1 VSIEMS
7 ADAVT
12 FIADELIE
20 EAKGQT
26 GFDDF
31 GDLPYREGL
40 ETLLETYDRNIK
52 DADGRKRC
60 RDRVVMQLATR
71 LKCENAF
78 KAIPEYAEQEIKAPI
93 FVTGLPRSGTS
104 ALLNLLVAAPENRG
118 LLQWEVQFPD
128 PWPDSKPG
136 VEDPR
141 YPFLVKALEETRNSD
156 FAKIHFVD
164 ADTPEECVLLH
175 AFAFTGVQLG
185 FEIMLEPYRSWL
197 LRQDL
202 EPMYA
207 YQKKQMQMLNWRNPG
222 QQWMLKA
229 PAHMWGID
237 AILKVFPDARF
248 VWCHRDPQKVVPSI
262 NSMNKVVLGMYA
274 GDYSHLDSG
283 EIGRA
288 VMDWYAMSLEQGLA
302 MREKLPE
309 NLFVDC
315 SQAQFVEDPMSVVQS
330 VYDAFDLTLSTE
342 SRGVLQSHI
351 DANPKGKHGKHEYDL
366 AEYGLTSELIADRF
380 AFYTQGERWPIS
392 D

>member
-1 VSIEMS
+1 MS
-7 ADAVT
+7 DQPT
-12 FIADELIE
+12 SFIADELIAD
-20 EAKGQT
+20 AKGQT

-31 GDLPYREGL
+31 GDPPYREGL
-40 ETLLETYDRNIK
+40 EVLLETYDRNVR
-52 DADGRKRC
+52 DPEGRIRC

-78 KAIPEYAEQEIKAPI
+78 KTIPEIADQKIKAPI

-104 ALLNLLVAAPENRG
+104 ALLNLLVAAPDNRG

-136 VEDPR
+136 QEDPR
-141 YPFLVKALEETRNSD
+141 YPYLVKALEQTRNSE
-156 FAKIHFVD
+156 FAKIHYID

-175 AFAFTGVQLG
+175 AYAFHGVQLG

-197 LRQDL
+197 LQQDL
-202 EPMYA
+202 EPLYA
-207 YQKKQMQMLNWRNPG
+207 YQKRQMQILNWRNPG
-222 QQWMLKA
+222 TQWMLKA

-248 VWCHRDPQKVVPSI
+248 IWCHRDPVAVVPSI
-262 NSMNKVVLGMYA
+262 NSMNKLVMGMYA
-274 GDYSHLDSG
+274 GDYSHLDSA

-288 VMDWYAMSLEQGLA
+288 VMEWYAMSLEQGLA
-302 MREKLPE
+302 QRARLPE
-309 NLFVDC
+309 ELFVDC
-315 SQAQFVEDPMSVVQS
+315 SQREFVDQPMAVVEK
-330 VYDAFDLTLSTE
+330 VYRAFALPLSDE
-342 SRGVLQSHI
+342 SRVAMQAHI

-366 AEYGLTSELIADRF
+366 AEYGLTRELIEERF
-380 AFYTQGERWPIS
+380 AFYTSDTRWPIS

>member
-1 VSIEMS
+1 MS
-7 ADAVT
+7 DAVT
-12 FIADELIE
+12 FNADELIA

-26 GFDDF
+26 GFEDF
-31 GDLPYREGL
+31 GEPPYREGL
-40 ETLLETYDRNIK
+40 ETLLETYDRNIR
-52 DADGRKRC
+52 DEAGRKRC

-78 KAIPEYAEQEIKAPI
+78 KTIPEVAEQEIVAPI

-104 ALLNLLVAAPENRG
+104 ALLNLLVSAPENRG

-136 VEDPR
+136 EKDPR
-141 YPFLVKALEETRNSD
+141 YDFLAAALEETRNSE

-175 AFAFTGVQLG
+175 AYAFTGVQLG

-197 LRQDL
+197 LAQDL

-207 YQKKQMQMLNWRNPG
+207 YQKRQMQLLNWRNPG

-237 AILKVFPDARF
+237 DILKVFPDARF

-262 NSMNKVVLGMYA
+262 NSMNKVVMNMYA
-274 GDYSHLDSG
+274 GDYSHMDAG

-288 VMDWYAMSLEQGLA
+288 VMDWYAMSLENGLA
-302 MREKLPE
+302 MRDRLPPE
-309 NLFVDC
+309 LFVDC
-315 SQAQFVEDPMSVVQS
+315 SQAQFVADPMGVVES
-330 VYDAFDLTLSTE
+330 VYDAFGLTLSE
-342 SRGVLQSHI
+342 ASRGVLQSHI
-351 DANPKGKHGKHEYDL
+351 DANPKGKHGRHQYDL
-366 AEYGLTSELIADRF
+366 AEYGLTEELISERF
-380 AFYTQGERWPIS
+380 AFYTQDGRFPIS

>member
-1 VSIEMS
+1 MTDQS
-7 ADAVT
+7 VT
-12 FIADELIE
+12 FDAEELIA

-31 GDLPYREGL
+31 GNPPFREGL
-40 ETLLETYDRNIK
+40 EVLLETYDRNVR
-52 DADGRKRC
+52 DPDGRKRC

-78 KAIPEYAEQEIKAPI
+78 KTIPEIAEQEIKAPI

-104 ALLNLLVAAPENRG
+104 ALLNLLVAAPDNRG

-136 VEDPR
+136 QEDPR
-141 YPFLVKALEETRNSD
+141 YPYLVKALEETRNSE
-156 FAKIHFVD
+156 FAKIHYID

-175 AFAFTGVQLG
+175 AYAFGGVQLG

-197 LRQDL
+197 LQQDL
-202 EPMYA
+202 EPLYA
-207 YQKKQMQMLNWRNPG
+207 YQKRQMQTLNWRNPG
-222 QQWMLKA
+222 NQWMLKA

-248 VWCHRDPQKVVPSI
+248 IWCHRDPVAVTPSI
-262 NSMNKVVLGMYA
+262 NSMNKVVMGMYA
-274 GDYSHLDSG
+274 GDYSHLDAG
-283 EIGRA
+283 DIGRA
-288 VMDWYAMSLEQGLA
+288 VMEWYALSLEQGLSQRA
-302 MREKLPE
+302 RLPE
-309 NLFVDC
+309 ELFVDC
-315 SQAQFVEDPMSVVQS
+315 SQREFVDQPMAVVDK
-330 VYDAFDLTLSTE
+330 VYRAFDLPLSEE
-342 SRGVLQSHI
+342 SRTAMQAHI

-366 AEYGLTSELIADRF
+366 SEYGLTRELIEERF
-380 AFYTQGERWPIS
+380 AFYISDGRWPIS

>member
-1 VSIEMS
+1 MTEQV
-7 ADAVT
+7 ATFDAS
-12 FIADELIE
+12 ELIA
-20 EAKGQT
+20 EAIGQT
-26 GFDDF
+26 GFEDF
-31 GDLPYREGL
+31 GEPPFREGL
-40 ETLLETYDRNIK
+40 GVLLETYDRNIK
-52 DADGRKRC
+52 DPDGRKRC

-78 KAIPEYAEQEIKAPI
+78 KTIPEVAEQEITAPI

-104 ALLNLLVAAPENRG
+104 ALLNLLVAAPQNRG

-136 VEDPR
+136 EEDLR
-141 YPFLVKALEETRNSD
+141 YPYLVKALEETRNSE
-156 FAKIHFVD
+156 FSKIHYID

-175 AFAFTGVQLG
+175 AFGFTGVQLG

-197 LRQDL
+197 LGQDL
-202 EPMYA
+202 EVMYA
-207 YQKKQMQMLNWRNPG
+207 YQKRQMQMLNWRNPG

-262 NSMNKVVLGMYA
+262 NSMNKIVMGMFA
-274 GDYSHLDSG
+274 GDFSHLDAG

-288 VMDWYAMSLEQGLA
+288 VMEWYAMSLEQGLA
-302 MREKLPE
+302 MRDKLPAE
-309 NLFVDC
+309 LFVDC
-315 SQAQFVEDPMSVVQS
+315 SQRQLVDNPMGVVQS
-330 VYDAFDLTLSTE
+330 VYDGFGLALSDE
-342 SRGVLQSHI
+342 SRAVMQGHV

-366 AEYGLTSELIADRF
+366 AEYGLTNELIAQRF
-380 AFYTQGERWPIS
+380 AFYTADGRWPIS

>member
-1 VSIEMS
+1 MTNE
-7 ADAVT
+7 VT
-12 FIADELIE
+12 FVADELID
-20 EAKGQT
+20 EAQQQT
-26 GFDDF
+26 GFEDF

-40 ETLLETYDRNIK
+40 EALLATYDRNVR
-52 DADGRKRC
+52 DPAGRDRC
-60 RDRVVMQLATR
+60 RQRVVMQLATR

-78 KAIPEYAEQEIKAPI
+78 KTIPQYAEEAVTAPV

-128 PWPDSKPG
+128 PWPGSQPG
-136 VEDPR
+136 EEDPR
-141 YPFLVKALEETRNSD
+141 YPFLVKALEESRNSD

-175 AFAFTGVQLG
+175 AYAFNGVQLG

-197 LRQDL
+197 LQQDL
-202 EPMYA
+202 APMYA
-207 YQKKQMQMLNWRNPG
+207 YQKKQMQMLSWRRPG
-222 QQWMLKA
+222 GQWMLKA

-237 AILKVFPDARF
+237 AILEVFPDARF

-262 NSMNKVVLGMYA
+262 NSMNKVVMNMYA
-274 GDYSHLDSG
+274 GDFSHLDAG

-288 VMDWYAMSLEQGLA
+288 VMDWYAMSLQQGLA
-302 MREKLPE
+302 MRDKLPPE
-309 NLFVDC
+309 LFVDM
-315 SQAQFVEDPMSVVQS
+315 SQREFVDDPMSVVRR
-330 VYDAFDLTLSTE
+330 VYAAFNMELAEE
-342 SRGVLQSHI
+342 SRAALQAHI

-366 AEYGLTSELIADRF
+366 AEYGLTADLIAERF
-380 AFYTQGERWPIS
+380 AFYTGDQRWPIS